1 MIRVTVVKSSEQYRS
16 LVIKGHAEYAESGQD
31 IICASVSVLAVNT
44 LNAIESF
51 TKDEFEAV
59 MNDGCIEANFYTSSS
74 DTKLLMDTFV
84 LGIESIIQEYGDSYI
99 HLEIKEV

>member
-1 MIRVTVVKSSEQYRS
+1 MICVTVVKSLEQYRS
-16 LVIKGHAEYAESGQD
+16 LVIKGHAEYAEAGYD
-31 IICASVSVLAVNT
+31 IICASVSVLAINT
-44 LNAIESF
+44 INAIESF
-51 TKDEFEAV
+51 TNDEIEAD
-59 MNDGCIEANFYTSSS
+59 MQDGEIVANFYTHGS